1 MLKIGRT
8 FLISSKDYAWKAS
21 EAALIDSKEQQKNS
35 LHSFILWVMNAKR
48 SQIHMLWGLQQQV
61 PEQYKSTLSSK
72 KICLSQTMLVDTPH
86 HDLYMNG
93 IT

>member
-61 PEQYKSTLSSK
+61 PEPLQKHSFKQKDLSKSGNACWHS
-72 KICLSQTMLVDTPH
+72 TPWFV
-86 HDLYMNG
+86 YEWE
-93 IT
+93 